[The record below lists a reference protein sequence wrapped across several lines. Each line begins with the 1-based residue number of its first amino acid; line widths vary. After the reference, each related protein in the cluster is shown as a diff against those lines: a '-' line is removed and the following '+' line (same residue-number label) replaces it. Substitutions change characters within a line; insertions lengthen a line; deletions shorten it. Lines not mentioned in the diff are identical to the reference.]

1 MAITIKTPA
10 DIKLLRKGG
19 QLLGMIL
26 DELEKVAL
34 PGNTTLDIDDRA
46 MELIEEY
53 GLEPMLL
60 GYQPR
65 FAPRPYPAA
74 TCVSIN
80 DVLVHGIPNER
91 PETIREGDLVSI
103 DLVIGY
109 EGMVLDSARTVGVG
123 KISPEAER
131 LLAVT
136 KDALEAGIKAAKAG
150 NRVKDI
156 AVAIGNVVPKEFGI
170 VEDLCG
176 HGVGY
181 ELHEEPQVPN
191 VVMKGESPILEAGM
205 VLAIE
210 PMINAGGKE
219 VIFDDRDGYAVY
231 TADGSI
237 SAHMEHT
244 VLVTEK
250 GGEALT
256 RGRRK

>member
-1 MAITIKTPA
+1 MAITIKTPE

-26 DELEKVAL
+26 DELEKVAV

-46 MELIEEY
+46 MELIEEQ

-131 LLAVT
+131 LLTVT
-136 KDALEAGIKAAKAG
+136 KEALEAGIKAATAG

-156 AVAIGNVVPKEFGI
+156 AVAIGAVVPKEFGI

-244 VLVTEK
+244 VVVTEK